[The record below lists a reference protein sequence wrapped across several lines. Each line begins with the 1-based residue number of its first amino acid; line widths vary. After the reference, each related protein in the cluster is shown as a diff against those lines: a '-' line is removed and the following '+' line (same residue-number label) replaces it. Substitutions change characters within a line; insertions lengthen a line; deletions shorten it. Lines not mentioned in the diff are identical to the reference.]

1 MMNRVSIAVFI
12 TVFLTAC
19 AGTDFKKVE
28 INQLAYGS
36 DTPETIKQKL
46 GEPYGEGTVTK
57 NEKQFKTMSFVYAS
71 TGGSAAYKGVT
82 AARSQGFY
90 FFQNKL
96 VGHEFTSSFAIDST
110 DFDESKVSEIKEG
123 STTIQEVIE
132 LLGGPGGEWVYPLV
146 KNANEKAK
154 IYLYSHMTG
163 SAFAFNL
170 KFYRKSLVVTH
181 DENGIVTEVT
191 YASSG
196 TKSGEKHTE
205 SIETPVLA
213 SQSNPEG
220 EKSTFDYYGQAEEE
234 INTQTY
240 DKNLWA
246 KALVETEG
254 DQTKRKARYIELR
267 ANQLYIEKGGSASDT
282 SLYQQAAPV
291 TPYTPIDISDISG
304 TYISDI
310 TSNKKV
316 FFGNTDG
323 KLQFTLEQDGDR
335 ITAVNSTHDLK
346 IGGTRKGNII
356 EFFVEPH
363 RMNSFQDQNGVWRI
377 KLDGINIT
385 GFWKVKN
392 WRGAGQWN
400 LRRIE

>member
-1 MMNRVSIAVFI
+1 MTVVVNNTGDISEAIGKGITTGLTYGLIGTTVIDNYEVSIAYKEPSRPEASKQYKHAMHSTI
-12 TVFLTAC
+12 GNDNGNPPFL
-19 AGTDFKKVE
+19 GKVE
-28 INQLAYGS
+28 A
-36 DTPETIKQKL
+36 T
-46 GEPYGEGTVTK
+46 
-57 NEKQFKTMSFVYAS
+57 
-71 TGGSAAYKGVT
+71 T
-82 AARSQGFY
+82 AA
-90 FFQNKL
+90 
-96 VGHEFTSSFAIDST
+96 D
-110 DFDESKVSEIKEG
+110 
-123 STTIQEVIE
+123 
-132 LLGGPGGEWVYPLV
+132 
-146 KNANEKAK
+146 
-154 IYLYSHMTG
+154 
-163 SAFAFNL
+163 AFATIIEQVIVNFVADMQREGYL
-170 KFYRKSLVVTH
+170 TLVPQNEH
-181 DENGIVTEVT
+181 GIVTEVEYT
-191 YASSG
+191 S
-196 TKSGEKHTE
+196 SGEKYKE

-213 SQSNPEG
+213 SQSEPGAE
-220 EKSTFDYYGQAEEE
+220 ESALDYYGQAEEE
-234 INTQTY
+234 IDAQTY

-291 TPYTPIDISDISG
+291 TPDTPIDISDISG

-323 KLQFTLEQDGDR
+323 KLQFTLKQDGDR